1 MLIKSNNEFIR
12 NLHITTP
19 LDDDAEVL
27 KTDMSYFDKEGYE
40 VNKLELKY
48 YRQNHVPL
56 GNHLLHTCCQIDWIV
71 SDLEPKHGP
80 FFDHCMLVMRWDYQ
94 GAAREQIARY
104 VKDRPVL
111 NKLLKVKPK
120 WGIDSSL
127 DYMYKDGEIME
138 MFHIEADRNDVDAIN
153 ELKAEVEKLLL
164 NTDWDDAA
172 QAIRKRED
180 EWRHLNADDQGDW
193 KCRYFGL
200 ERSYDN
206 IKVL

>member
-1 MLIKSNNEFIR
+1 M
-12 NLHITTP
+12 
-19 LDDDAEVL
+19 A
-27 KTDMSYFDKEGYE
+27 YFDKEGYE

-71 SDLEPKHGP
+71 SDTEPKQGP

-94 GAAREQIARY
+94 GAAREQIERH
-104 VKDRPVL
+104 VKERPVL
-111 NKLLKVKPK
+111 NKLLKVRPK
-120 WGIDSSL
+120 WGIDASL
-127 DYMYKDGEIME
+127 DYMYEDGEIME
-138 MFHIEADRNDVDAIN
+138 MFHIEADRNDVDAVN
-153 ELKAEVEKLLL
+153 ELKSEVEELLL

-172 QAIRKRED
+172 KVIRRREN

-193 KCRYFGL
+193 KCQFFGL